1 MLSFN
6 NQYILFTTNPD
17 PDSFLTLGGSV
28 SSDIMTILQI
38 LNKILTPSSCE
49 DWLLFQQPA
58 KYLTRPPQRR
68 TRATRSLAFAGAAAW
83 PGLGLPNSD
92 SSPWLAFSYER
103 RVSSLVSSL

>member
-6 NQYILFTTNPD
+6 NQYILFTTN

-38 LNKILTPSSCE
+38 LNKILTSSSCE

-58 KYLTRPPQRR
+58 KYLIRPPQRR
-68 TRATRSLAFAGAAAW
+68 TRATRSLAFVGAAELGKPLFCLLLLVEVLA
-83 PGLGLPNSD
+83 GLPNSD
-92 SSPWLAFSYER
+92 LDNRRLVFS
-103 RVSSLVSSL
+103 